1 MANKSSKNNPS
12 GRSGQVLPK
21 GSGDPQSAMGQLLA
35 KHKSSV
41 VSLKKG
47 ESIKGKLTKLTP
59 NEILV
64 DLGAKTEASIMEKDK
79 NILRTILG
87 MFKVGDTVEVNVLNP
102 ESETG
107 QPIVSLRR
115 YLGNIAWVKL
125 EELQKNHEQI
135 EVTIT
140 EVGKA
145 GYVVATSFGISG
157 FLPQSHT
164 SSPDNSI
171 GQKIKASV
179 LEINRIDNKVIFSQK
194 TKMTDDDFDKAMKQ
208 FKVGQV
214 VEVAVSNV
222 TAFGLFVSMGDTS
235 ASSAQAVE
243 GFIHISEVSWER
255 QEDLSG
261 LFTQGQKIEAI
272 VTRFDKESK
281 RINLSIRKLTA
292 DPFEELIANYPVDK
306 KVKATVAKVEGTGV
320 SFTLDDDLEGFVK
333 KEKIPPLTTYA
344 VGQEIELT
352 VSEFDKKRHRIILT
366 PVLKEKPIG
375 YR

>member
-1 MANKSSKNNPS
+1 MAKNSSQLSSEKA
-12 GRSGQVLPK
+12 
-21 GSGDPQSAMGQLLA
+21 QSAMGQLLA

-47 ESIKGKLTKLTP
+47 ESVKGKLTKLTP

-125 EELQKNHEQI
+125 EELQKNHKQI

-164 SSPDNSI
+164 SSPDNAI
-171 GQKIKASV
+171 GQKINASV

-194 TKMTDDDFDKAMKQ
+194 TKMTDEDFDKAMKKY
-208 FKVGQV
+208 KVGQT
-214 VEVAVSNV
+214 VEVVVSNV
-222 TAFGLFVSMGDTS
+222 TAFGLFVSMGE
-235 ASSAQAVE
+235 VE

-261 LFTQGQKIEAI
+261 LFTAGQKIEAV

-292 DPFEELIANYPVDK
+292 DPFEQLIANYPVDK
-306 KVKATVAKVEGTGV
+306 KVKATVAKVESAGV

-333 KEKIPPLTTYA
+333 KEKIPPLTTYT
-344 VGQEIELT
+344 VGQEIDLT
-352 VSEFDKKRHRIILT
+352 VSEFDKKRHRVILT

>member
-1 MANKSSKNNPS
+1 
-12 GRSGQVLPK
+12 
-21 GSGDPQSAMGQLLA
+21 MGQLLA

-125 EELQKNHEQI
+125 EELQKNHKQI
-135 EVTIT
+135 EVTIS

-164 SSPDNSI
+164 SSQDNSI
-171 GQKIKASV
+171 GQKINASV
-179 LEINRIDNKVIFSQK
+179 LEINRVDNKVIFSQK
-194 TKMTDDDFDKAMKQ
+194 TKMTDEDFDKAMKQ
-208 FKVGQV
+208 YKVGET

-222 TAFGLFVSMGDTS
+222 TAFGLFVSMG
-235 ASSAQAVE
+235 AVE
-243 GFIHISEVSWER
+243 GFIHISEISWER

-261 LFTQGQKIEAI
+261 LFTPGQKIEAV

-281 RINLSIRKLTA
+281 RINLSIRKLTQ
-292 DPFEELIANYPVDK
+292 DPFEELIENYPVDK
-306 KVKATVAKVEGTGV
+306 KVKATVLKVEDLGV

-333 KEKIPPLTTYA
+333 KEKIPPMTAYA
-344 VGQEIELT
+344 VGQEVDLT
-352 VSEFDKKRHRIILT
+352 VSDVDKKRHRIILT

>member
-1 MANKSSKNNPS
+1 MSKNSSKS
-12 GRSGQVLPK
+12 KASSLLSQQK
-21 GSGDPQSAMGQLLA
+21 ASSAMGQLLA
-35 KHKSSV
+35 KHQTSFV
-41 VSLKKG
+41 TFKKG
-47 ESIKGKLTKLTP
+47 DSVKGKLTKVTP
-59 NEILV
+59 NELLV
-64 DLGAKTEASIMEKDK
+64 DLGAKTEATIMEKDK

-102 ESETG
+102 ESDTG
-107 QPIVSLRR
+107 QPVVSLRR
-115 YLGNIAWVKL
+115 YLGNIAWKKL
-125 EELQKNHEQI
+125 EELQKSKSQI

-164 SSPDNSI
+164 SVPDMGIN
-171 GQKIKASV
+171 QKINASV

-194 TKMTDDDFDKAMKQ
+194 TKMTDEDFDRAMKEY
-208 FKVGQV
+208 KVGETI
-214 VEVAVSNV
+214 EVAVSNV
-222 TAFGLFVSMGDTS
+222 TAFGLFVSMGE
-235 ASSAQAVE
+235 VE

-261 LFTQGQKIEAI
+261 QFTPGQKIDAI
-272 VTRFDKESK
+272 ITRFDKESK

-292 DPFEELIANYPVDK
+292 DPFEKLVEKFAVDM
-306 KVKATVAKVEGTGV
+306 KVSGSVLSIDDTGV
-320 SFTLDDDLEGFVK
+320 SVALQEGVDGFIK
-333 KEKIPPLTTYA
+333 KEKIPPMTTYSI
-344 VGQEIELT
+344 GQDISLT

>member
-1 MANKSSKNNPS
+1 MASKSSRNNT
-12 GRSGQVLPK
+12 PK
-21 GSGDPQSAMGQLLA
+21 GAGDPNSAMARLMA
-35 KHKSSV
+35 AHKSSF

-47 ESIKGKLTKLTP
+47 ESVKGKLTKLTP

-115 YLGNIAWVKL
+115 FLGNNAWGKL
-125 EELQKNHEQI
+125 EELQKSHEI
-135 EVTIT
+135 VEVTIS

-145 GYVVATSFGISG
+145 GFVVTTSFGISG

-164 SSPDNSI
+164 SATGEGENVV

-179 LEINRIDNKVIFSQK
+179 LEINREDSKVIFSQK
-194 TKMTDDDFDKAMKQ
+194 TKMTDEDFAKATK
-208 FKVGQV
+208 KYKTGEK
-214 VEVAVSNV
+214 VEVAVSNI
-222 TAFGLFVSMGDTS
+222 TPFGLFVTLDSF
-235 ASSAQAVE
+235 E
-243 GFIHISEVSWER
+243 GFIHISEVSWDKVDE
-255 QEDLSG
+255 LTS
-261 LFTQGQKIEAI
+261 LYSQGQKIQAVI
-272 VTRFDKESK
+272 IRFDKDSK
-281 RINLSIRKLTA
+281 RINFSIRKLSA
-292 DPFEELIANYPVDK
+292 DPFEELIEKYPVDK
-306 KVKATVAKVEGTGV
+306 KVAATIQKIEDAGV
-320 SFTLDDDLEGFVK
+320 TVSLGEDLEGFIK
-333 KEKIPPLTTYA
+333 KEKIPPMTTYSK
-344 VGQEIELT
+344 GQEIQVT
-352 VSEFDKKRHRIILT
+352 VSDHDKRKHRIILT

>member
-1 MANKSSKNNPS
+1 MSKNSSKSKAASLLSEKAN
-12 GRSGQVLPK
+12 
-21 GSGDPQSAMGQLLA
+21 SAMGQLLA
-35 KHKSSV
+35 KHKISFV
-41 VSLKKG
+41 TFKKG
-47 ESIKGKLTKLTP
+47 DSVKGKLTKVTP
-59 NEILV
+59 NELLV

-140 EVGKA
+140 EAGKA
-145 GYVVATSFGISG
+145 GFVVATSFGISG

-164 SSPDNSI
+164 STSDLSV

-179 LEINRIDNKVIFSQK
+179 LEINRVDNKVIFSQK
-194 TKMTDDDFDKAMKQ
+194 TKITDADFEKAAKQ
-208 FKVGQV
+208 YKIGQV
-214 VEVAVSNV
+214 VEVTISNV
-222 TAFGLFVSMGDTS
+222 TAFGLFVSMGE
-235 ASSAQAVE
+235 VE

-255 QEDLSG
+255 QEDLAG
-261 LFTQGQKIEAI
+261 LFTQGQKIEA
-272 VTRFDKESK
+272 VVARLDKESK

-292 DPFEELIANYPVDK
+292 DPFEKLIEKFPVDS
-306 KVKATVAKVEGTGV
+306 KVSGTVVSIEDAGVSLTLSEGVEG
-320 SFTLDDDLEGFVK
+320 FIK
-333 KEKIPPLTTYA
+333 KEKIPPMTTYSI
-344 VGQEIELT
+344 GQEVALT
-352 VSEFDKKRHRIILT
+352 VSELDKKRHRIILT

>member
-1 MANKSSKNNPS
+1 MASKSSKSNI
-12 GRSGQVLPK
+12 PK
-21 GSGDPQSAMGQLLA
+21 GSGDPMSAMGQLLA
-35 KHKSSV
+35 KHQTSFV
-41 VSLKKG
+41 TFKKG
-47 ESIKGKLTKLTP
+47 DSVKGKLTKLTP

-125 EELQKNHEQI
+125 EELQKSHKQI
-135 EVTIT
+135 EVSIS

-164 SSPDNSI
+164 SQQDNSV
-171 GQKIKASV
+171 GQKINASV

-194 TKMTDDDFDKAMKQ
+194 TKITDEDFDKAAKHY
-208 FKVGQV
+208 KIGQE
-214 VEVAVSNV
+214 VEVTISNV
-222 TAFGLFVSMGDTS
+222 TAFGLFVLMGE
-235 ASSAQAVE
+235 VE

-261 LFTQGQKIEAI
+261 LFTAGQKIKAV

-292 DPFEELIANYPVDK
+292 DPFEELIEKYPVDK
-306 KVKATVAKVEGTGV
+306 KLTGKVTKVESAGV
-320 SFTLDDDLEGFVK
+320 SLELEDELEGFIK
-333 KEKIPPLTTYA
+333 KEKIPPTTTYA
-344 VGQEIELT
+344 VGQEISVT
-352 VSEFDKKRHRIILT
+352 VSEHDRRKHRIGLT